1 MNSFLLPL
9 STFTL
14 VLKERSVLLLLQP
27 KSYYLSWYCS
37 FFSFTG
43 IIISILMVIHSYANS
58 IECTQ
63 WAEKLG
69 KKCNFSP
76 KLLHIWLLSTSY
88 FGIGNWFI
96 YFWPLRQN
104 KLSFFHILAH
114 SVLSGGRRLRLPEKS
129 MGWLVVT
136 LSFLKKATGNEAIL
150 HFQFC
155 LSRRKKKKMVNFFSK
170 SRGHALAR
178 PKIFFYGGE
187 SSKRERRWILRLL
200 M

>member
-1 MNSFLLPL
+1 MSSNQESADWESLVLLHLLLRFYWCIRKNQLSYSMNSFLLPL

-69 KKCNFSP
+69 KKCNFIL
-76 KLLHIWLLSTSY
+76 KHLHIW
-88 FGIGNWFI
+88 FVI
-96 YFWPLRQN
+96 
-104 KLSFFHILAH
+104 
-114 SVLSGGRRLRLPEKS
+114 
-129 MGWLVVT
+129 
-136 LSFLKKATGNEAIL
+136 
-150 HFQFC
+150 
-155 LSRRKKKKMVNFFSK
+155 NFFIFL
-170 SRGHALAR
+170 ALVNDLF
-178 PKIFFYGGE
+178 I
-187 SSKRERRWILRLL
+187 SSLWGKTNWVFSTF
-200 M
+200 

>member
-1 MNSFLLPL
+1 MSYLRQLANQGVWFEDWFKLKLLLRFYWCSSKNQLSYSMNSFLLPL

-76 KLLHIWLLSTSY
+76 KLLHIWLLSTSLFFGNDEWFMY
-88 FGIGNWFI
+88 F
-96 YFWPLRQN
+96 
-104 KLSFFHILAH
+104 
-114 SVLSGGRRLRLPEKS
+114 
-129 MGWLVVT
+129 
-136 LSFLKKATGNEAIL
+136 
-150 HFQFC
+150 
-155 LSRRKKKKMVNFFSK
+155 
-170 SRGHALAR
+170 
-178 PKIFFYGGE
+178 
-187 SSKRERRWILRLL
+187 
-200 M
+200 

>member
-69 KKCNFSP
+69 KECNFSP
-76 KLLHIWLLSTSY
+76 KLLHIWLLSTSLF
-88 FGIGNWFI
+88 FGIDKWFM
-96 YFWPLRQN
+96 YFWIVFKWQN
-104 KLSFFHILAH
+104 CVFIVKILALEFLTNF
-114 SVLSGGRRLRLPEKS
+114 SSSCAEWWKTFEASWEDS
-129 MGWLVVT
+129 MGWLV
-136 LSFLKKATGNEAIL
+136 L
-150 HFQFC
+150 
-155 LSRRKKKKMVNFFSK
+155 
-170 SRGHALAR
+170 
-178 PKIFFYGGE
+178 
-187 SSKRERRWILRLL
+187 
-200 M
+200 